1 MIKEE
6 LDFLIQQG
14 EGYNLEDIYF
24 GISFERP
31 DLQTMSIEQRINEYN
46 MVGDKLG
53 DNQRKIIDMM
63 RNKRNITIP
72 ELSEELNISTTAIE
86 NNLAKLK
93 EVGFIRRIGP
103 DRGGYWEVIN

>member
-1 MIKEE
+1 MTKEE
-6 LDFLIQQG
+6 LDF
-14 EGYNLEDIYF
+14 EATDVYF
-24 GISFERP
+24 SISFERP
-31 DLQTMSIEQRINEYN
+31 DLQKMSVEQRINEYN
-46 MVGDKLG
+46 RVGEKLGDKLG